1 VGLPAHR
8 RPGLPDAVA
17 AVRSGTGGVPPPGRG
32 VLRLARWLLGVGAP
46 MKTVITSLFA
56 LGAVGL
62 AFLAWLSHRD
72 APEQRSAAAATGQS
86 PGPGTE
92 VASVRVAPRTRERIP
107 RFSD

>member
-1 VGLPAHR
+1 
-8 RPGLPDAVA
+8 
-17 AVRSGTGGVPPPGRG
+17 
-32 VLRLARWLLGVGAP
+32 

-92 VASVRVAPRTRERIP
+92 VASVHVAPRTRERIP
-107 RFSD
+107 RFSDIAGFVMAYRVGRVPVGRIAVLGCWWWVGWHFFAR